1 MNKIADFPGFPKS
14 VWFDERAITNILSF
28 TDLAD
33 HFRIINENSQEDA
46 FLLFK
51 KNGDIVKFTRSNCGM
66 YFHNLIEQQIV
77 LLNTVKENE
86 LGYTKQQI
94 EQARRARNL
103 YGMIG
108 YPSVMDYK
116 NSVKHNLINNCPI
129 TVKDIEA
136 AEKIYGPDIAE
147 LKGKTVRKQPMKVNT
162 EIIAVPKKLRDCIIM
177 LFWEEIYFL

>member
-1 MNKIADFPGFPKS
+1 
-14 VWFDERAITNILSF
+14 
-28 TDLAD
+28 
-33 HFRIINENSQEDA
+33 
-46 FLLFK
+46 
-51 KNGDIVKFTRSNCGM
+51 M
-66 YFHNLIEQQIV
+66 YFHNLIEWQIV

-129 TVKDIEA
+129 IVKDIEA
-136 AEKIYGPDIAE
+136 AEKIYGPDIAA